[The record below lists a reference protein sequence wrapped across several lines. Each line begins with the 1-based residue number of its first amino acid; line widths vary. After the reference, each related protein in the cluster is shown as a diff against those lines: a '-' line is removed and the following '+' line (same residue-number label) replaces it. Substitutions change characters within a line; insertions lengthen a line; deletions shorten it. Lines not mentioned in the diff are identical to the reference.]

1 MKLYTPRDAAQMLG
15 ISYPAIK
22 QWIYRGKVKTVLTA
36 GGHHRVPESELD
48 KYLASVRKHGAIPKR
63 RQSFRRI
70 SGRNQLIGRILDVK
84 MEGLLAQI
92 TLGIGDQK
100 ITSIITADAAR
111 EMRLAK
117 GMVAAALIK
126 STEVMIV
133 VPE

>member
-1 MKLYTPRDAAQMLG
+1 MKLYTPRDAAQVLG

-70 SGRNQLIGRILDVK
+70 SGRNQLMGRIMDVK
-84 MEGLLAQI
+84 IAGLLAQL

-100 ITSIITADAAR
+100 ITSIITAEAAR